1 MKEQDKIRMLVT
13 TALMMCMTMVM
24 TFIIRIP
31 IPATQGYIHLGD
43 SMVYLSVILLGWK
56 YGAVAAGVGAAMAD
70 LLAGYAQYIPV
81 TFAAKA
87 VMAIIV
93 GIVFKKIVENNID
106 GTKGL
111 VLKVIAMAV
120 AGVVMVAIYY
130 AAEVVMYGNLVAPL
144 VGVPMN
150 CLQFAV
156 GGVLALA
163 MSKALKGIRVGKT
176 QF

>member
-1 MKEQDKIRMLVT
+1 MREQDKVRQLVL
-13 TALMMCMTMVM
+13 TAMMMCMTMVM

-43 SMVYLSVILLGWK
+43 SMVYLSVIFLGWK

-93 GIVFKKIVENNID
+93 GIAFQKIAEKNMEGAKATTIKIV
-106 GTKGL
+106 
-111 VLKVIAMAV
+111 AMAV
-120 AGVVMVAIYY
+120 AGLVMVAVYY
-130 AAEVVMYGNLVAPL
+130 AAEVFMYGNILTPLVA
-144 VGVPMN
+144 VPMN

-163 MSKALKGIRVGKT
+163 MTKALKGIRVGKT